1 MKSSI
6 HPSAS
11 TGQGISACP
20 LHPNSPSTPDPGS
33 QSDER
38 ESLGCPV
45 GAEASSG
52 ALTGTHPFSSRA
64 AEFDPFEGAYQVDPA
79 DSLRWSRDEEPV
91 FFSPKL
97 GYWIVT
103 RYDDVKAIFRN
114 NILFSPSIALEK
126 ITPAPPEA
134 QEILKQYGYAMDRTM
149 VNEDEPAHMERRR
162 LLMDSFSPEAL
173 AKHETSIRQLT
184 QRYVDRFIDKGE
196 VDLVAEMLWE
206 IPLTVALHFLGV
218 RDDDIDEL
226 RQFCVAHTINTWG
239 RPSLDEQLHVAD
251 SVGRFW
257 RAANRVLDRMM
268 ENPAG
273 EGWMYFSIRQHLKH
287 PDVVP
292 LSYLRSMMMAILVAA
307 HETTSKATTNAM
319 RLLLSDKAVWN
330 QICADPGLI
339 PMAVEECLRRAGSIV
354 SWRRIATAPARVGDV
369 EIPKGAKLLLVMAS
383 ANHDERKFENP
394 NVLDLHRENTVDHLS
409 FGYGAHQC
417 MGKNIARMEMRIFL
431 EEFARRLPHM
441 ELVPDQEFKYLPNTS
456 FRGPE
461 SLWVRWNPEHN
472 PEHRDATV
480 RKPRQSFKVGPPAR
494 ADIARPVRVVSLDR
508 EADRILRI
516 VLEAP
521 DGRDLPTWAP
531 GAHIHVLLGEYERRY
546 SLCGD
551 RDDRKHYELR
561 VLMET
566 AGKGGSRHIHERL
579 RVGDMLRIRGPKNH
593 FRLDESA
600 SNYLLIAGGIGI
612 TPIVAMADRLKHLGK
627 RYGIHYAGRA
637 ASSMAL
643 LEKLRRD
650 HGKNLQLYPASE
662 GARMDLRA
670 LAEGTAVDRVYA
682 CGPDRLLGELVGLSR
697 DWPENTLHKEHFTS
711 AQAAADPSR
720 DRPFEIELRDSQVTL
735 QVPPD
740 KTALDVLEAA
750 GIDVACDCREGLC
763 GSCEVQVI
771 EGEVEHR
778 DRVLSQSERA
788 RNTQMI
794 TCCSRARG
802 GKIVLAL

>member
-1 MKSSI
+1 LSSK
-6 HPSAS
+6 
-11 TGQGISACP
+11 
-20 LHPNSPSTPDPGS
+20 
-33 QSDER
+33 
-38 ESLGCPV
+38 
-45 GAEASSG
+45 
-52 ALTGTHPFSSRA
+52 A
-64 AEFDPFEGAYQVDPA
+64 AEFDPFEGEYQVDPA

-97 GYWIVT
+97 RYWVVT

-134 QEILKQYGYAMDRTM
+134 QEILKRYGYAMDRTM

-173 AKHETSIRQLT
+173 SKHETSIRQLT

-239 RPSLDEQLHVAD
+239 RPSLQEQLHVAD

-257 RAANRVLDRMM
+257 RAANGVLNRMM
-268 ENPAG
+268 ENPSG
-273 EGWMYFSIRQHLKH
+273 DGWMYFSIRQHLKH

-319 RLLLSDKAVWN
+319 RLLLSDRAAWN
-330 QICADPGLI
+330 QLNVDPSLI

-369 EIPKGAKLLLVMAS
+369 EIPEGAKLLLVMAS
-383 ANHDERKFENP
+383 ANHDERKFESP
-394 NVLDLHRENTVDHLS
+394 AVLDLHRENTADHLS

-431 EEFARRLPHM
+431 EELTRRLPHM

-461 SLWVRWNPEHN
+461 SLRVRWDPGRNPER
-472 PEHRDATV
+472 RDGAIP
-480 RKPRQSFKVGPPAR
+480 KSRQSFKIGPPAR
-494 ADIARPVRVVSLDR
+494 ADIARPVRVVGLNA

-521 DGRDLPTWAP
+521 DGRDLPAWDP
-531 GAHIHVLLGEYERRY
+531 GAHIHVLLGEYDRRY

-551 RDDRKHYELR
+551 PENRKHYELR
-561 VLMET
+561 ILKEP
-566 AGKGGSRHIHERL
+566 AGKGGSRHIHESLRL
-579 RVGDMLRIRGPKNH
+579 GDMLRIRGPKNH
-593 FRLDESA
+593 FRLDESE
-600 SNYLLIAGGIGI
+600 SRYLLIAGGIGI
-612 TPIVAMADRLKHLGK
+612 TPIVAMAHRLKQLGK
-627 RYGIHYAGRA
+627 RYDIHYAGRSV
-637 ASSMAL
+637 SSMAL
-643 LEKLRRD
+643 LERLRHD
-650 HGKNLQLYPASE
+650 HGENLQLYPAFE
-662 GARMDLRA
+662 GARLDLRA
-670 LAEGTAVDRVYA
+670 LVERTTADRVYA
-682 CGPDRLLGELVGLSR
+682 CGPDRLLTELVSLSS
-697 DWPENTLHKEHFTS
+697 DWPENVLHLEHFS
-711 AQAAADPSR
+711 AAQAIADHSR
-720 DRPFEIELRDSQVTL
+720 DRSFEIELRDSQITL
-735 QVPPD
+735 QVPSD

-763 GSCEVQVI
+763 GSCEVQVL

-802 GKIVLAL
+802 CKIVLAL